1 MRTGTKQK
9 RLADA
14 AWRMVLKADVETVAE
29 LTVSEIARRLNV
41 SRPNLSRAF
50 ITHFSIS
57 LRRLIEIKK
66 FTMFEV
72 LLMLNRTRTVKETL
86 EVLDIRDPSHFI
98 KKFRAW
104 RYQTPGQR
112 CRAIR
117 KENAKQEDQS
127 TRK

>member
-1 MRTGTKQK
+1 MTQRK
-9 RLADA
+9 LANA
-14 AWRMVLKADVETVAE
+14 AWRILDNTEPEAVAE

-104 RYQTPGQR
+104 RHQTPGQR